1 MDVSL
6 LPPNIKMMILGHTD
20 ATTRLEVLKVLP
32 EVGYDKIPL
41 FSQLR
46 ASLRDQPDDIPTKR
60 LISNEELQLLEN
72 RGFIVKDNFSNAD
85 LNELHNEVLLMRS
98 TDLLK
103 SANMSSATQQA
114 WNDPNTRGDLHYW
127 LNDAGEQ
134 LKTQFPILYELLQS
148 MDALRL
154 ELNDTCNFQSEKVQ
168 VRSAD
173 RHGRQFGQHFFLT
186 RFLKTQ
192 IACYPGKGARYVRH
206 LDSSKNGP
214 DRRITCLFYLNKD
227 WKTEN
232 GGSLRIFLPR
242 SPETESLGNI
252 VDNEVEIDVEP
263 LLNRVVM
270 FQSRTIPHEVLP
282 THTDRM
288 SITMWFY

>member
-20 ATTRLEVLKVLP
+20 SATRQEVLKVRP
-32 EVGYDKIPL
+32 EPGYEKIPL

-46 ASLRDQPDDIPTKR
+46 TSLRDQSDTIDAKR

-72 RGFIVKDNFSNAD
+72 RGYIVKDNFSSAD
-85 LNELHNEVLLMRS
+85 LNQLHNEVLLMRS

-134 LKTQFPILYELLQS
+134 LKTQFPVLYELLQS

-154 ELNDTCNFQSEKVQ
+154 ELNDTCDFQSEKVQ
-168 VRSAD
+168 VR
-173 RHGRQFGQHFFLT
+173 R
-186 RFLKTQ
+186 
-192 IACYPGKGARYVRH
+192 
-206 LDSSKNGP
+206 
-214 DRRITCLFYLNKD
+214 
-227 WKTEN
+227 
-232 GGSLRIFLPR
+232 
-242 SPETESLGNI
+242 
-252 VDNEVEIDVEP
+252 
-263 LLNRVVM
+263 
-270 FQSRTIPHEVLP
+270 
-282 THTDRM
+282 
-288 SITMWFY
+288 